1 MKKTNELQNEGSR
14 LTMQKELA
22 EKMRE
27 QLTLTNKVCKDY
39 FSAKSVLNFDFTF
52 VWGLSEGQVQM
63 INT

>member
-27 QLTLTNKVCKDY
+27 QLTLTNKVRIIFQLKV
-39 FSAKSVLNFDFTF
+39 FL
-52 VWGLSEGQVQM
+52 
-63 INT
+63 I